1 MSQTPSTDEQGSPAG
16 GDPKGPFGKVWLFLR
31 QVIDELK
38 KVVVPTRRELT
49 NYTLVVLVFVIIVIL
64 IVSGL
69 DRVFSTGA
77 EWVFG
82 GGGPGE
88 GQQEQ
93 APAEEI
99 APEDLDLGELDIEG
113 DGGQPDAEEPE
124 GEDAAE

>member
-1 MSQTPSTDEQGSPAG
+1 M
-16 GDPKGPFGKVWLFLR
+16 
-31 QVIDELK
+31 
-38 KVVVPTRRELT
+38 
-49 NYTLVVLVFVIIVIL
+49 FVIIVIL

-113 DGGQPDAEEPE
+113 DGGSRTPRSPRARTPRS
-124 GEDAAE
+124 DAADRCVS